1 MSQAI
6 LVVILICLIL
16 VLIMLLGSVGA
27 SVVVQSPEENLEVP
41 TGSMASL
48 ETNEVPT
55 GSMASLETNEVPT
68 GSMASLETIEVPRG
82 PMASSDHYPEP
93 SGTIDDGADVV
104 AIEDLPEIA
113 QQAEQLDWVEDA
125 GKTIVDLGATCG
137 EVKVFDPTKL
147 YPGKSRDQYANY
159 CNSMHS
165 NRECQDRTCSVPL
178 IMYAC
183 RDGCTDG
190 LQSSHRKAKIG
201 KGAERITYAEYRA
214 WKDGKS
220 YPGSGASTWKE
231 HCVWKDALGFKGLDG
246 GAEPCSQH
254 YNRYD

>member
-1 MSQAI
+1 MSQGI
-6 LVVILICLIL
+6 LVV
-16 VLIMLLGSVGA
+16 VLIMSLSLVLLMSVGSVGA
-27 SVVVQSPEENLEVP
+27 MVVVPSPDEKSRGLLDAGGARQDADGP
-41 TGSMASL
+41 
-48 ETNEVPT
+48 
-55 GSMASLETNEVPT
+55 
-68 GSMASLETIEVPRG
+68 ETIEVLRG

-93 SGTIDDGADVV
+93 SGTIDDGTDVV
-104 AIEDLPEIA
+104 AIEDLPDVA
-113 QQAEQLDWVEDA
+113 QKSEQVDWIEDG
-125 GKTIVDLGATCG
+125 GKTIVDLGASCG
-137 EVKVFDPTKL
+137 KIKAFSPIEV
-147 YPGKSRDQYANY
+147 YPGESHDQYANY

-165 NRECQDRTCSVPL
+165 NRECQDRTCSIPL

-220 YPGSGASTWKE
+220 YPGSGASTWEE
-231 HCVWKDALGFKGLDG
+231 HCVWKDALGFAGLDG
-246 GAEPCSQH
+246 GAEPCSQS

>member
-27 SVVVQSPEENLEVP
+27 SVVVQSPEENL
-41 TGSMASL
+41 
-48 ETNEVPT
+48 EVPT

-246 GAEPCSQH
+246 GAEPCSQS

>member
-27 SVVVQSPEENLEVP
+27 SVVVQSPEENL
-41 TGSMASL
+41 
-48 ETNEVPT
+48 EVPT

-113 QQAEQLDWVEDA
+113 QQAE
-125 GKTIVDLGATCG
+125 
-137 EVKVFDPTKL
+137 
-147 YPGKSRDQYANY
+147 
-159 CNSMHS
+159 
-165 NRECQDRTCSVPL
+165 
-178 IMYAC
+178 
-183 RDGCTDG
+183 
-190 LQSSHRKAKIG
+190 
-201 KGAERITYAEYRA
+201 
-214 WKDGKS
+214 
-220 YPGSGASTWKE
+220 
-231 HCVWKDALGFKGLDG
+231 
-246 GAEPCSQH
+246 
-254 YNRYD
+254 

>member
-41 TGSMASL
+41 TGSM
-48 ETNEVPT
+48 T
-55 GSMASLETNEVPT
+55 
-68 GSMASLETIEVPRG
+68 SLETIEVPRG

-137 EVKVFDPTKL
+137 EVKVFDPKKI
-147 YPGKSRDQYANY
+147 YPGKSHDQYANY
-159 CNSMHS
+159 CNSMHRAS
-165 NRECQDRTCSVPL
+165 LRPKPVGIL
-178 IMYAC
+178 GC
-183 RDGCTDG
+183 RFC
-190 LQSSHRKAKIG
+190 
-201 KGAERITYAEYRA
+201 
-214 WKDGKS
+214 
-220 YPGSGASTWKE
+220 GSRLRVCGS
-231 HCVWKDALGFKGLDG
+231 
-246 GAEPCSQH
+246 PP
-254 YNRYD
+254 